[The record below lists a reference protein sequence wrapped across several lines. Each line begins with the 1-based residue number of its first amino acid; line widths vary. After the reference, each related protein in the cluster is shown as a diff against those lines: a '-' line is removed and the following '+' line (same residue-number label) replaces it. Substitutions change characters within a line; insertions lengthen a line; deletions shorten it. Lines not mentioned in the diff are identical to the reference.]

1 MNKSTLSTTL
11 LTNHHEFQKYL
22 AGLNAEELILS
33 KNNKWTAVQH
43 LEHICL
49 SVQPVRLAFIL
60 PKFLLRLV
68 FGKANRPSKTY
79 DQLIEKYKAKLQAGG
94 RASGRFVPATGTA
107 KKYQHLNTWLT
118 TEVKTLSS
126 KMNHFSEA
134 ELDAYIL
141 PHPLLGK
148 LTLREMLY
156 FTCYHVTHHLE
167 LTKQNLHEGVKTA

>member
-1 MNKSTLSTTL
+1 MTKPELATTL
-11 LTNHHEFQKYL
+11 LTNHHAFQNYL
-22 AGLNAEELILS
+22 AGLSAEELVSS

-94 RASGRFVPATGTA
+94 RASGRFIPAASKA
-107 KKYQHLNTWLT
+107 KKHQQLNERLT
-118 TEVKTLSS
+118 TEVNKLAH
-126 KMNHFSEA
+126 KINRFSEA

-148 LTLREMLY
+148 LTLREMIY
-156 FTCYHVTHHLE
+156 FTCYHVQHHHE